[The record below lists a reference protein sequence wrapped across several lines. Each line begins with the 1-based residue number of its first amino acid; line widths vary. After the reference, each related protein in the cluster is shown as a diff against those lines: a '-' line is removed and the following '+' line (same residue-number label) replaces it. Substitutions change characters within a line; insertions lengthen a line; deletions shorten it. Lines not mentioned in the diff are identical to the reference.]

1 MKCHI
6 QFPGKNQKKE
16 TVCMKCR
23 IESSS
28 KNKKNTTTM
37 SSAKSAHRVVVSGKV
52 KSSHHLCQCEHH

>member
-23 IESSS
+23 IESSG
-28 KNKKNTTTM
+28 KNKKIITNLSPAESAQSGGKCQGKKQFSLM
-37 SSAKSAHRVVVSGKV
+37 SV
-52 KSSHHLCQCEHH
+52 